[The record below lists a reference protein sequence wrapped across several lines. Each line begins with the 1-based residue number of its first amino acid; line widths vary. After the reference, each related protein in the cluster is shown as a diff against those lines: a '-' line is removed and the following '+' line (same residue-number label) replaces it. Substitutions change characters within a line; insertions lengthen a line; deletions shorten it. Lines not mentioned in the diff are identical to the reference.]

1 MTAPDAREWYRLDP
15 DEPLIAGLDNAI
27 AEFAAKHPAVVF
39 PRVTFLGIDRG
50 EPWLCIDG
58 WLTAPDDQGPEPTE
72 ADIPNG
78 FW

>member
-15 DEPLIAGLDNAI
+15 DGPVVRQHQEAV
-27 AEFAAKHPAVVF
+27 AEFKAAHPT
-39 PRVTFLGIDRG
+39 VTFARMTILGIDRG

-58 WLTAPDDQGPEPTE
+58 WRATPDDQGPAPTD
-72 ADIPNG
+72 ADIPIG